1 MVPALRVTYKSSL
14 QKQSR
19 RRKVRLMAS
28 YKEDIDR
35 YFDYGI
41 LPGKRILYLGSLSP
55 AGDGESGTDHR
66 MCEDFIKG
74 LTFLHHISKNKP
86 ITVYM
91 NNPGGCWYS
100 GMAMFDLMRECPCHI
115 TMIAIGQVFSMGS
128 IILQAADTRIITKSC
143 EMMIHD
149 GTDGYSG
156 HPKALREWA
165 KSSERSLKR
174 MYEIYFDRMK
184 AKKPRI
190 TIDKIEAMC
199 TTDKIFTAEQA
210 VEHGLVDWIFEEE
223 KNVYA
228 MDQLK
233 TFYATDDAAKYKPG
247 DKHTGEKHEVEETEE
262 E

>member
-1 MVPALRVTYKSSL
+1 
-14 QKQSR
+14 
-19 RRKVRLMAS
+19 MAS

-41 LPGKRILYLGSLSP
+41 LPDKRILYLGSLST
-55 AGDGESGTDHR
+55 AGDEESGTDHR

-74 LTFLHHISKNKP
+74 LTFLHKINKNKP

-128 IILQAADTRIITKSC
+128 IILQAADTRVITKSC

-156 HPKALREWA
+156 HPKALEAWA
-165 KSSERSLKR
+165 KASKRARQR
-174 MYEIYFDRMK
+174 MYEIYLDRIK
-184 AKKPRI
+184 AKKPRMSI
-190 TIDKIEAMC
+190 NKVEQMC
-199 TTDKIFTAEQA
+199 TTDTIFTAEQS
-210 VEHGLVDWIFEEE
+210 VEFGLADWIFEGQMMTVREDN
-223 KNVYA
+223 KNVDKHVFG
-228 MDQLK
+228 MDNVNM
-233 TFYATDDAAKYKPG
+233 FYATDEYGAKYQPG
-247 DKHTGEKHEVEETEE
+247 DKHTGEKHEVKETEE